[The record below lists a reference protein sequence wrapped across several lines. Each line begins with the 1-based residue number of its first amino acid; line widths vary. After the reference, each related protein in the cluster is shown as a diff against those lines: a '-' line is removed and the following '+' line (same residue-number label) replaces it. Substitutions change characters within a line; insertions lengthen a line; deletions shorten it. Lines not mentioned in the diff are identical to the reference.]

1 VQISE
6 IVGGTS
12 KNISNMLTTMSQ
24 YGFVEKGSKRGLWKI
39 ATSQEEFDFE

>member
-1 VQISE
+1 
-6 IVGGTS
+6 
-12 KNISNMLTTMSQ
+12 MSQ